1 MEVLG
6 VVAGVGAESKA
17 WLWYSGW
24 VRGNLMK
31 PIHTLAE
38 TKTPDGAAMLL
49 QERDGEHFISV
60 NGQPL
65 MSTRATGSEG
75 KMAELGCR
83 PGHRASA
90 RVLIGGLG
98 FGFTLKRVLEVVG
111 PEAVVH
117 VAELMPE
124 VVAWNREL
132 LGEVNGKLLGDKRVE
147 VFTEDVYRVLE
158 RACGGG
164 AKYDAILLDVDN
176 GPVAMVHGGNDRL
189 YGGAGL
195 GVVAGA
201 MAEQARAVF
210 WSAAMDRAFE
220 GRLKRA
226 GFSAEA
232 VGAKAYPQAK
242 RFSHTLY
249 VASAGRRGGG
259 SRAGVR
265 GRPRK
270 K

>member
-1 MEVLG
+1 
-6 VVAGVGAESKA
+6 
-17 WLWYSGW
+17 
-24 VRGNLMK
+24 MK
-31 PIHTLAE
+31 PIVTLAE
-38 TKTPDGAAMLL
+38 TQTPDGAAMLL
-49 QERDGEHFISV
+49 QERDGEYFISV

-65 MSTRATGSEG
+65 MSTRASGSEAT
-75 KMAELGCR
+75 MAELGCR

-132 LGEVNGKLLGDKRVE
+132 LRGVNGKLLEDKRVE
-147 VFTEDVYRVLE
+147 VFSEDVFRVLE

-176 GPVAMVHGGNDRL
+176 GPVAMVHGENDRL

-201 MAEQARAVF
+201 LAEGGRAVF
-210 WSAAMDRAFE
+210 WSASADRAFE
-220 GRLKRA
+220 GRLKKA
-226 GFSAEA
+226 GFSCEA

-249 VASAGRRGGG
+249 VASAGRGGG
-259 SRAGVR
+259 RSR
-265 GRPRK
+265 GRRRRR
-270 K
+270 